1 MQGKHLLIS
10 LAAIALADVSAAA
23 HLQPR
28 QSGYGVPSPT
38 NSAEAACET
47 AGEDI
52 YSAVANVPVP
62 SDPAFLAYFDNMA
75 NLNESNPCQWVQNAP
90 SSIQGEIAS
99 FTSAVV
105 AAMTS
110 ESSAFSVLVGC
121 ASWLGGLPIS
131 GEVNQL
137 LHFTECADFGASSP
151 VTPTAA
157 PGGGSSSPTQTAG
170 GSPTT
175 KSGST
180 GAASTSGSAS
190 GQSTSSKNAAGPRE
204 TGVAAMGVAAAAFMG
219 VVAML

>member
-1 MQGKHLLIS
+1 MQGKHLLAS

-28 QSGYGVPSPT
+28 QDDTEPSAT
-38 NSAEAACET
+38 NSAVLACQS
-47 AGEDI
+47 AGLDI

-62 SDPAFLAYFDNMA
+62 SDPGFLAYFDSMA
-75 NLNESNPCQWVQNAP
+75 NVNESNPCQWVQSAP
-90 SSIQGEIAS
+90 SSIQGEVAS

-110 ESSAFSVLVGC
+110 ESSALSVIMGC
-121 ASWLGGLPIS
+121 ASELGGLPIS
-131 GEVNQL
+131 PEVDQL
-137 LHFTECADFGASSP
+137 LHFTGCAALGNSGPA
-151 VTPTAA
+151 TTAA
-157 PGGGSSSPTQTAG
+157 AGGGGSSSPSQTAG

-180 GAASTSGSAS
+180 GAASTSASAA

-204 TGVAAMGVAAAAFMG
+204 TGVAAIGVAAAAFMG

>member
-1 MQGKHLLIS
+1 MQGKHLLVS
-10 LAAIALADVSAAA
+10 LAAIALADVGAAA

-28 QSGYGVPSPT
+28 QDDTEPSAT
-38 NSAEAACET
+38 NSAELACES
-47 AGEDI
+47 AGLDI

-62 SDPAFLAYFDNMA
+62 SDPAFMAYFDNMA
-75 NLNESNPCQWVQNAP
+75 SANQSNPCQWVENAP
-90 SSIQGEIAS
+90 SSIQGEVAS

-110 ESSAFSVLVGC
+110 ESSALSVLVGC
-121 ASWLGGLPIS
+121 VSELNGLPIS

-137 LHFTECADFGASSP
+137 LHFTGCAALGNASP
-151 VTPTAA
+151 ATTTAA
-157 PGGGSSSPTQTAG
+157 PGGGSSPSQTPG

-180 GAASTSGSAS
+180 GAASNSAS
-190 GQSTSSKNAAGPRE
+190 AAGQSTSSKNAAGPRE
-204 TGVAAMGVAAAAFMG
+204 TGVAALGVAAAAFMG